1 VKVDFVILPI
11 VCIVLRKRSVM
22 NACQTISYDARRGK
36 MSNLGHCSKKN
47 CSKKLCSKTWSRIF
61 AIKIRLVQNLNNLVK
76 PKLLNFSWILF
87 DHLILYPFLNNFHFI
102 FEHNSSLRYY
112 FIFRILIILFS
123 NYDFRTTILELRFS
137 NYDFRTTALV
147 WKKTNVIFPTYLRSG
162 DETSKNLSRNKSC
175 FYRN

>member
-1 VKVDFVILPI
+1 
-11 VCIVLRKRSVM
+11 
-22 NACQTISYDARRGK
+22 
-36 MSNLGHCSKKN
+36 MSHLGHR
-47 CSKKLCSKTWSRIF
+47 SKKLCSKTWRWIF

-123 NYDFRTTILELRFS
+123 NYDFRTTIFELRFS
-137 NYDFRTTALV
+137 NYGFSLEKNKCHFSDLLKIRWWNLQKLIEKYVNHVSIA
-147 WKKTNVIFPTYLRSG
+147 IYRS
-162 DETSKNLSRNKSC
+162 
-175 FYRN
+175 